1 MIYMMCGIPGS
12 GKTTRAIDIKKSIEG
27 SGEKCYFLSSDNIRD
42 FFLDDVKDQRY
53 NRAVFS
59 TMRYWLDSI
68 LYQCKIADNQM
79 MVDKDDPNLKVHIIL
94 DATFVKKE
102 HRKQMIDVVK
112 KHHMEKQISCQ
123 FMDTSLSECMRR
135 NKARD
140 RVVPEKV
147 LCRMYADLE
156 EPKSG
161 EGFEV
166 IITTK
171 QDGTQLNLV

>member
-12 GKTTRAIDIKKSIEG
+12 GKTYRAFDIKKSLEA
-27 SGEKCYFLSSDNIRD
+27 SGDKCHILSSDAIRE

-53 NRAVFS
+53 NRAVFN
-59 TMRYWLDSI
+59 TMKYWLDSI
-68 LYQCKIADNQM
+68 LYHCKIINNV

-94 DATFVKKE
+94 DATFIKKE

>member
-12 GKTTRAIDIKKSIEG
+12 GKTTRAFDIKKSLEA
-27 SGEKCYFLSSDNIRD
+27 SGDKCYFLSSDYIRE
-42 FFLDDVKDQRY
+42 FFLRDVKDQRY
-53 NRAVFS
+53 NRAIFS

-68 LYQCKIADNQM
+68 LYHCKISDNQ

-94 DATFVKKE
+94 DATFIKKE
-102 HRKQMIDVVK
+102 YRKQMIDVVK
-112 KHHMEKQISCQ
+112 KHHMEKQINCQ

-135 NKARD
+135 NKARN

-166 IITTK
+166 VITTK
-171 QDGTQLNLV
+171 QDEAQLKLI